1 LLNKLHVCGKIISF
15 HKTPLRDGFH
25 SNNTHEYEV
34 GLDKKLIQ
42 ERRIRDFEGLE
53 EN

>member
-1 LLNKLHVCGKIISF
+1 
-15 HKTPLRDGFH
+15 
-25 SNNTHEYEV
+25 V